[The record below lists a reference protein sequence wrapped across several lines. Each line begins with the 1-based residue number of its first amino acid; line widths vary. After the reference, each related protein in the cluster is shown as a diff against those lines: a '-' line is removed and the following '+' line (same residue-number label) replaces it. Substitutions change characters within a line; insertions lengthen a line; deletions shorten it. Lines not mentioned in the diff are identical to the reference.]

1 MFCQLP
7 CKRTLLPPVRI
18 TSVWA
23 TSKPTVALFTASHHF
38 VCVLSGLRVWWFE
51 FRGDLNCDLFVGP
64 RDFSVYPTLVP
75 FQMTTPG
82 KPFNANFLFCFVS
95 ILPLLYFHSPNQ
107 MNSMSSMSQSQL
119 IASISAIVQQ
129 QVTAAMQTIATAN
142 SSVANPALPPAA
154 IECTT
159 PLVSN
164 GLSRSNSLG
173 SSTSALTRSG
183 STMSSVANPALPP
196 AAIEFT
202 TPLVSNGLSRSNS
215 LGSSTSALTRSGST
229 MSTESSSSTSS
240 QKGYQSFI
248 VDSETEEEEEQ
259 QPRKKRMR
267 RLRRRRST
275 DQRND
280 DRKQI
285 SRAVLTELDNIYLAP
300 RHSKLFRRVFK
311 KARNPDG
318 TRSYKQNADIDMP
331 LFRSLVRP
339 ILRRVLGNAVAT
351 DRHLAMRYYHAAL
364 SVVKKRRA
372 NHVQE
377 WRLKGESKP
386 LIYGGRK
393 ELFPSRYEPLP
404 TYTHTLITHTHSLTH
419 LPTHRTQSNASA
431 SAAAAACIAARDSS
445 SQQESQSPDSDEAGM
460 SDETELY
467 ESDGDETRG
476 PPVHGPPCSNL
487 HCIKTTCADCGVV
500 FEYNSP
506 LAESSKRIVRCGACF
521 DKFVQA
527 EYVELIHDNQD
538 SGHEERKRAN
548 AKRDSKGK
556 KKRTQRTSCKH
567 CGSTSHTRLCKS
579 CPKHPDYVGKPV
591 DTDDPVEPATRPTA
605 KPAKT
610 ATRPTAKPAK
620 PAEPTA
626 KPAQP
631 VAESAQPVAEP
642 AQSAQPVAESAQ
654 SAQPVAESAEPTA
667 QPAAMSPVGSVR
679 ADCTTPPPA
688 HIRPV
693 CPIGATVNA
702 KWKDGHFYSAQ
713 IMTHRRDGMYD
724 VSICCLRVCLR
735 LFLPTHPLTP
745 QVYFPDDGEKL
756 SVRPC
761 DVRLPLMKPSLTR
774 DETIDKEFYDDG
786 GGDFVPGTWVVL
798 ELNKKNNTQF
808 MCKRMTGGDQ
818 VGEVIEHDIGAVMR
832 KVRLTYEKKRED

>member
-538 SGHEERKRAN
+538 SGHEARKRAN
-548 AKRDSKGK
+548 GKRDSKGK
-556 KKRTQRTSCKH
+556 KKSRNEPRANTVVAPHTLDCAKAVRSTPTTSA
-567 CGSTSHTRLCKS
+567 SQWTPTILSNRPPDQLPNP
-579 CPKHPDYVGKPV
+579 PKRPPDQLPN
-591 DTDDPVEPATRPTA
+591 PPNLPN
-605 KPAKT
+605 PL
-610 ATRPTAKPAK
+610 PNLLNP
-620 PAEPTA
+620 
-626 KPAQP
+626 
-631 VAESAQPVAEP
+631 
-642 AQSAQPVAESAQ
+642 
-654 SAQPVAESAEPTA
+654 
-667 QPAAMSPVGSVR
+667 SPNLPNPSPNLPNLPNPSPNLPNLPNPSPNLPNPLN
-679 ADCTTPPPA
+679 PP
-688 HIRPV
+688 R
-693 CPIGATVNA
+693 C
-702 KWKDGHFYSAQ
+702 
-713 IMTHRRDGMYD
+713 R
-724 VSICCLRVCLR
+724 
-735 LFLPTHPLTP
+735 
-745 QVYFPDDGEKL
+745 L
-756 SVRPC
+756 SVLY
-761 DVRLPLMKPSLTR
+761 VRIVQHRLQHTSALCVPLGRRSTLSGKTV
-774 DETIDKEFYDDG
+774 TFI
-786 GGDFVPGTWVVL
+786 VP
-798 ELNKKNNTQF
+798 
-808 MCKRMTGGDQ
+808 RS
-818 VGEVIEHDIGAVMR
+818 
-832 KVRLTYEKKRED
+832 